1 MVFKVSEQHPSD
13 LENLDMIKV
22 VYGEESIPVLYENA
36 RISQVQL
43 PGATR
48 CSLFPITCEIVDV
61 LSIKTSFSW
70 GALNCEYVGQVSVVP
85 CAGICCF

>member
-1 MVFKVSEQHPSD
+1 MIFQVVFKVSEQHPSD

-43 PGATR
+43 PGQ
-48 CSLFPITCEIVDV
+48 P
-61 LSIKTSFSW
+61 
-70 GALNCEYVGQVSVVP
+70 GAVYFQSRVK
-85 CAGICCF
+85 